1 MRKYSE
7 MELGMSGDRAGLER
21 KSRFDRSD
29 DVVMMKFGGT
39 SVEDAAAIRRLIGIV
54 QSRIGSQPVVVVS
67 ALAGVTD
74 QLLEAG
80 TAAAKGHLGSAL
92 AMVRSI
98 YVRHEELADSLV
110 DDSAY
115 SALDR
120 ELRGEFRELES
131 LLHSLEAS
139 RQLNLKSQDHLLGFG
154 ECFSSRLVKEA
165 LSQAGIDAAHV
176 DARTCIV
183 TDARHGQANPVWD
196 VTEQRVQETVS
207 PLLERGQVPV
217 LGGFIA
223 STCDGVPTTLGRGGS
238 DFSAAIVGAALCAS
252 RIEVWT
258 DVDGIMTTDP
268 KLCSDARV
276 IRRMS
281 FDEAAELAHCGA
293 KVLHPATLAP
303 AMRQNIPVYVLNS
316 TRPEG
321 QGTEIVGRTR
331 SSSVVS
337 AITAKR
343 KVAAVEI
350 ESAQGVNAELLNAV
364 YGVFERHSCVVDVIA
379 TPLGRISLLV
389 GSTLVGSTLVG
400 STAAL
405 PAISADLRAVA
416 GVGCDLRWENNK
428 ALVCLVGENIR
439 RQPEIASQVFA
450 ALSDLDVRVVC
461 QEASDRTISLLV
473 EESKV
478 EESVQRLHRIF
489 FPRREPA
496 RDWGG
501 LSSAYCQAG

>member
-1 MRKYSE
+1 
-7 MELGMSGDRAGLER
+7 MSGNITEPIKELER
-21 KSRFDRSD
+21 QSRFDRSD
-29 DVVMMKFGGT
+29 DVVVMKFGGT
-39 SVEDAAAIRRLIGIV
+39 SVEDGAAIRRLIGIV
-54 QSRIGSQPVVVVS
+54 RSRIGSQPVVVVS
-67 ALAGVTD
+67 ALADVTD

-80 TAAAKGHLGSAL
+80 TAAAAGHLGSAL
-92 AMVRSI
+92 ATVRSI
-98 YVRHEELADSLV
+98 YVRHEQLADSLV

-115 SALDR
+115 SALDG

-131 LLHSLEAS
+131 LLHSLAAAG
-139 RQLNLKSQDHLLGFG
+139 QFDVKAQDHLLGFG

-165 LSQAGIDAAHV
+165 LCQAGIGAAHL

-183 TDARHGQANPVWD
+183 TDARHGQASPVWD
-196 VTEQRVQETVS
+196 ATEQRVQETMS

-223 STCDGVPTTLGRGGS
+223 ATGEGVPTTLGRGGS

-252 RIEVWT
+252 RVEIWT

-281 FDEAAELAHCGA
+281 FDDAAELAHFGA

-303 AMRQNIPVYVLNS
+303 AMGQNIPVYVLNS
-316 TRPEG
+316 RRPEG
-321 QGTEIVGRTR
+321 QGTEIVGRTK
-331 SSSVVS
+331 SGGSLVS

-350 ESAQGVNAELLNAV
+350 ESAQGVNSELLHAV
-364 YGVFERHSCVVDVIA
+364 YAAFDRHSCPLEVTA
-379 TPLGRISLLV
+379 TSLGRISLLV
-389 GSTLVGSTLVG
+389 DSAT
-400 STAAL
+400 AL
-405 PAISADLRAVA
+405 PAIGADLRGVA
-416 GVGCDLRWENNK
+416 EVRWESDK
-428 ALVCLVGENIR
+428 GLVCLVGDVR
-439 RQPEIASQVFA
+439 RQPDVASRVLA
-450 ALSDLDVRVVC
+450 ALSDMDVRVLC
-461 QEASDRTISLLV
+461 QGASERTISFLV
-473 EESKV
+473 GESKV
-478 EESVQRLHRIF
+478 EESVQRLHGIF
-489 FPRREPA
+489 FPRREPV